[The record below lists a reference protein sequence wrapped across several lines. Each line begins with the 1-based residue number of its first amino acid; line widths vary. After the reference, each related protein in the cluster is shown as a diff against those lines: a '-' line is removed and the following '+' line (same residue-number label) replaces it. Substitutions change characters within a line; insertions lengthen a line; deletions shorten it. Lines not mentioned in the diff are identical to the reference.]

1 VRIAEIIGAAV
12 LLDAISVTTTSAVG
26 QEEIKD
32 AEIFNLMETISGT
45 PGSFMNGAPD
55 TNPHRFT
62 RLFEQIGG
70 MKAANTTP
78 YLASAELGF
87 GTIKGGGLND

>member
-1 VRIAEIIGAAV
+1 MRIAEILGAAV
-12 LLDAISVTTTSAVG
+12 LLDAISVTTTSVAG

-32 AEIFNLMETISGT
+32 AEIFNLMQAISGT
-45 PGSFMNGAPD
+45 PGWLMNGAPD

-70 MKAANTTP
+70 EEGRKHHP
-78 YLASAELGF
+78 YLSSAGLGV
-87 GTIKGGGLND
+87 GTNNVGGLND